1 MASKE
6 FLVSW
11 FADYADNFARNIWKI
26 APFRAGNRHW
36 LLLLLKA
43 YITCLISCLLL
54 ACVLNSVE
62 GKKWVDTDLRGHG
75 VKARGNTALDEC
87 IWFVFTTVHG
97 IGFGEFN
104 ARGVASRLIAMTCVS
119 IGYWFTI
126 FLLCVVMLSNLP
138 GEHTPSLYSVTAR
151 MVSAV
156 WPSYLVVL
164 FLIVVCGSMCGPYV
178 SDDPFGYNGWPTGIY
193 WLWTVVHRMPYGDI
207 YPNTSFGRTL
217 TVPAAILGLL
227 YMPYALALVAM
238 RCPTMEQ
245 HESLLG
251 HLRKYPE
258 QLLGRGYV
266 IPKNGSDVRE
276 VVMEEYTPDGR
287 SNI

>member
-6 FLVSW
+6 FLMSW
-11 FADYADNFARNIWKI
+11 FADYVDNFATNIWKI

-36 LLLLLKA
+36 ICLLLKS
-43 YITCLISCLLL
+43 YITCLVSCLLL

-62 GKKWVDTDLRGHG
+62 GEKWVATDLRGHG
-75 VKARGNTALDEC
+75 VTAKGKTALDEC

-104 ARGVASRLIAMTCVS
+104 ARGVVSRLIAMACVS

-126 FLLCVVMLSNLP
+126 FLLSVVMLSNLP
-138 GEHTPSLYSVTAR
+138 GERTPSLCSVTAR

-156 WPSYLVVL
+156 WPSYLVFL
-164 FLIVVCGSMCGPYV
+164 FLIVVCGAQCGPYV

-193 WLWTVVHRMPYGDI
+193 WLWTVAHRMPYGDI

-217 TVPAAILGLL
+217 TVPAAIIGLL
-227 YMPYALALVAM
+227 YMPYALALVAL

-266 IPKNGSDVRE
+266 IPKNGPDVRE
-276 VVMEEYTPDGR
+276 VIMEEYTPEG